1 MMILNLKFDPPSRPP
16 MSLSRTV
23 LAVLP
28 GKSADERILALRV
41 EHGPGA
47 ASQNSAAAAPAT
59 AEFEASEG
67 EILSFEAFRRAR
79 PQAAPEAAFELCYQ
93 SWAERIGWF
102 TQHRVPITGEQAAAL
117 RNVFGA
123 FAETDKRPP
132 RRPVVDAYA
141 EREAAH
147 VGSA

>member
-1 MMILNLKFDPPSRPP
+1 MMILNLKFDPPSPP
-16 MSLSRTV
+16 LMSLSRTV

-41 EHGPGA
+41 EQGP
-47 ASQNSAAAAPAT
+47 SAVAQT
-59 AEFEASEG
+59 VVTSAEEASDG

-79 PQAAPEAAFELCYQ
+79 PQAAPEAGFELCYQ

-123 FAETDKRPP
+123 FADTDKRPP
-132 RRPVVDAYA
+132 RRPVVEAFTERND
-141 EREAAH
+141 REAVH

>member
-1 MMILNLKFDPPSRPP
+1 MMILNLKFALPSLPP

-41 EHGPGA
+41 EHGTVA
-47 ASQNSAAAAPAT
+47 VVPACE
-59 AEFEASEG
+59 ALSEEASDG
-67 EILSFEAFRRAR
+67 EILSFEAFRRSR
-79 PQAAPEAAFELCYQ
+79 PQAAPEPAFELCYQ

-123 FAETDKRPP
+123 FAETAKRPP
-132 RRPVVDAYA
+132 RRSVVESFA
-141 EREAAH
+141 ERSDRETVH

>member
-1 MMILNLKFDPPSRPP
+1 MT
-16 MSLSRTV
+16 LSRTV

-41 EHGPGA
+41 ESH
-47 ASQNSAAAAPAT
+47 AAPASQ
-59 AEFEASEG
+59 APLSEADASSDSD
-67 EILSFEAFRRAR
+67 ILSFETFRRSR
-79 PQAAPEAAFELCYQ
+79 PPATPAPSFELCYQ

-123 FAETDKRPP
+123 FAETDARPP
-132 RRPVVDAYA
+132 RRPAFELRA
-141 EREAAH
+141 EREEAVH